1 MTLSITFDPSIHR
14 GIRINVSQPVFFH
27 LLPFLAVSWVS
38 ESRIV
43 YGENAAIKI
52 DDMDASKACSADI
65 AEANTITLNTSAPT
79 APLCVVT

>member
-1 MTLSITFDPSIHR
+1 LN
-14 GIRINVSQPVFFH
+14 NVSQPVFFH

-43 YGENAAIKI
+43 YDGENAAIKI

-65 AEANTITLNTSAPT
+65 AEANTVTLNTSAPM
-79 APLCVVT
+79 APLCALT